1 MAKKQEKIEEIKKV
15 IPEKI
20 QQASLEDIMGDRYA
34 TYAKY
39 VIQDR
44 AIPDVR
50 DGLKPVQRRII
61 FGMYHSNNTF
71 KKPYRKSASSVGEV
85 MGKYHPHGDSSIYE
99 ALVHMSQPW
108 KYRVPLIDFQ
118 GNNGSIDGD
127 NAAAHRYTEARI
139 AEITEELT
147 RDIEKDTV
155 EMQLTFD
162 DSQLEPSV
170 LPGRFP
176 NLLVNG
182 TQGIAVAMAT
192 NIPPHNLGEM
202 IQAAIYRLE
211 YPTCSLDDLLK
222 IVKGPDFPT
231 GGMIY
236 RTDSLRGIYETG
248 HGRIE
253 IIAKTEIKN
262 TGDIQQI
269 LIKEIPYGV
278 IKTKLVRDIDEIRFN
293 KTIDGLIEV
302 RDESDHKGLRIAID
316 LKKEVNAEKILHY
329 LYSKT
334 DLKSAFSANMVA
346 IVGGHPTTLN
356 LITYL
361 DAFLAHQ
368 VEVVTHLST
377 YDLAKATARIEIVSG
392 LIKAI
397 SILDQVVKAI
407 RASKDK
413 ANAIDNLINKFAFS
427 KPQAEAIV
435 NLQLYKLTNTDITTL
450 KHEQKELSE
459 QISTLE
465 GILKSRK
472 KLDKVIIS
480 DLTAIMKKYATDR
493 LSRIIPAPKESLTVD
508 QRDLIAKTDCMV
520 VVTYDGYLKRST
532 LKSFKSSEGS
542 FPGLK
547 AKDRLIGYHQAT
559 TLDFVLAFTSLGN
572 YVYVPIHEITETKW
586 KDEGR
591 HINERMNMNPEEKLI
606 KAIIVGDFKPDASIV
621 IMTKL
626 GQIKRTLLTEF
637 QAVRYSKAMQCIR
650 LMDGD
655 HVADV
660 ALTFGQS
667 DLLLAT
673 NEGKATCFN
682 ENELTPIGI
691 RAGGV
696 KAIQQLNAKEQLVSL
711 VSFEPDERQKMVLLT
726 QEGQWRIFD
735 SNYFTRTPR
744 LGKLQFVY
752 RSFKTEIH
760 NLVYWQRLPKTEE
773 DIFLTA
779 VLSNDQ
785 TMPMKIHDLSPTPVD
800 KYAKANIK
808 LPKNVSIVSA
818 YQESMQVINKTTK
831 TYPIKVVKKSE
842 EQTEGKTSKKVSLF
856 DDDSSK

>member
-1 MAKKQEKIEEIKKV
+1 MAKKPSQTEAFKKI

-20 QQASLEDIMGDRYA
+20 QQAALEDIMGDRYA

-61 FGMYHSNNTF
+61 YGMYHSNNTF

-85 MGKYHPHGDSSIYE
+85 MGKYHPHGDGSIYE
-99 ALVHMSQPW
+99 ALVHMSQSW

-127 NAAAHRYTEARI
+127 NAAAHRYTEARL

-192 NIPPHNLGEM
+192 NIPPHNLIEV
-202 IQAAIYRLE
+202 IQAAMYRLE
-211 YPTCSLDDLLK
+211 NPTCSLDDLLK

-236 RTDSLRGIYETG
+236 RTDALRDIYETG

-262 TGDIQQI
+262 TGDIQQL

-293 KTIDGLIEV
+293 KTIDGILEV

-316 LKKEVNAEKILHY
+316 LKKEANGEKILHY

-334 DLKSAFSANMVA
+334 DLKSSFSANMVA
-346 IVGGHPTTLN
+346 IVGGHPTTMN
-356 LITYL
+356 LVTYL

-368 VEVVTHLST
+368 VDVITKLST
-377 YDLAKATARIEIVSG
+377 FDLAKAKSRIEIVSG

-397 SILDQVVKAI
+397 TILDQVVKAI

-413 ANAIDNLINKFAFS
+413 SHAMDNLMKEFSFS

-435 NLQLYKLTNTDITTL
+435 NLQLYKLTNTDITSL
-450 KHEQKELSE
+450 KQEQKALTD
-459 QISTLE
+459 QIETLE

-472 KLDKVIIS
+472 KLDKVIIH
-480 DLTAIMKKYATDR
+480 DLTSIMERYGTER
-493 LSRIIPAPKESLTVD
+493 LSRIIPAPKESLVVD
-508 QRDLIAKTDCMV
+508 QRDLIAKTDVMV
-520 VVTYDGYLKRST
+520 VVTYDGYMKRST
-532 LKSFKSSEGS
+532 LKSFKSSEGA

-547 AKDRLIGYHQAT
+547 AKDRLIGYAQAT
-559 TLDFVLAFTSLGN
+559 TLDFVLGFTNLGN
-572 YVYVPIHEITETKW
+572 YVYVPVHELAETKW

-591 HINERMNMNPEEKLI
+591 HINERMNMNPEEKII
-606 KAIIVGDFKPDASIV
+606 KAIIVGDFKADASIV
-621 IMTKL
+621 IITKL
-626 GQIKRTLLTEF
+626 GQIKRTLLPEF

-650 LMDGD
+650 LMEGD
-655 HVADV
+655 QVADV
-660 ALTFGQS
+660 TLTYGNS
-667 DLLLAT
+667 DLIIAT
-673 NEGKATCFN
+673 TEGKATCFN
-682 ENELTPIGI
+682 ENELAPIGI

-696 KAIQQLNAKEQLVSL
+696 KAIQQLTAKEQVVGLLSI
-711 VSFEPDERQKMVLLT
+711 EPEERQKIIMLT

-735 SNYFTRTPR
+735 SNYLNRTAR

-752 RSFKTEIH
+752 RSFKTEPH
-760 NLVYWQRLPKTEE
+760 SLAYWQRLPKTEE
-773 DIFLTA
+773 DIFLTV

-785 TMPMKIHDLSPTPVD
+785 TMPMKVDDLSPTPVD
-800 KYAKANIK
+800 KYAKANMK
-808 LPKNVSIVSA
+808 LPKGTSIVSA
-818 YQESMQVINKTTK
+818 YHESMQMITKSTK
-831 TYPIKVVKKSE
+831 TYPIKIPSK
-842 EQTEGKTSKKVSLF
+842 TEGEKATKTAKNVSLF
-856 DDDSSK
+856 DDDTSK

>member
-1 MAKKQEKIEEIKKV
+1 MAKKELKQDIKKL

-20 QQASLEDIMGDRYA
+20 QHAALEDIMGDRYA

-85 MGKYHPHGDSSIYE
+85 MGKYHPHGDASIYE

-127 NAAAHRYTEARI
+127 NAAAHRYTEARL

-147 RDIEKDTV
+147 KDIEKDTV

-192 NIPPHNLGEM
+192 NIPPHNLNE
-202 IQAAIYRLE
+202 IIEAAIFRLE
-211 YPTCSLDDLLK
+211 QPTCDLDELLK

-236 RTDSLRGIYETG
+236 RTDSLRSIYETG

-262 TGDIQQI
+262 TGDIQQLI
-269 LIKEIPYGV
+269 IKEIPYGV

-293 KTIDGLIEV
+293 KTIDGILEV

-316 LKKEVNAEKILHY
+316 LKKEANAEKILHY

-334 DLKSAFSANMVA
+334 DLKSSFSANMVA
-346 IVGGHPTTLN
+346 IVGGHPTTMN

-368 VEVVTHLST
+368 VEVVTRLSQ
-377 YDLAKATARIEIVSG
+377 YDLAKANARIEIVTG

-397 SILDQVVKAI
+397 SVLDQVVKSI

-413 ANAIDNLINKFAFS
+413 ANAIDNLMSKFAFS

-450 KHEQKELSE
+450 KNEQKELSE
-459 QISTLE
+459 QIAHLE

-472 KLDKVIIS
+472 KLDKVIIH
-480 DLTAIMKKYATDR
+480 DLISIKNRYGSER
-493 LSRIIPAPKESLTVD
+493 LSRIIPAPKETVTID

-520 VVTYDGYLKRST
+520 VVTYDGYFKRST
-532 LKSFKSSEGS
+532 IKSFKSSEGA
-542 FPGLK
+542 FPGIK
-547 AKDRLIGYHQAT
+547 TKDRLTGYHQAT
-559 TLDFVLAFTSLGN
+559 TLDYILAFTNLGN
-572 YVYVPIHEITETKW
+572 YVYIPVHELTETKW

-591 HINERMNMNPEEKLI
+591 HINERMNLNPEEKFI
-606 KAIIVGDFKPDASIV
+606 KAFVVGDFKPDAAFVIV
-621 IMTKL
+621 TKL
-626 GQIKRTLLTEF
+626 GQIKRTLLPEF
-637 QAVRYSKAMQCIR
+637 QAVRYSKTIQCIR
-650 LMDGD
+650 LMNGD
-655 HVADV
+655 FVADV
-660 ALTFGQS
+660 ALTFGNS
-667 DLLLAT
+667 DVLLAT

-696 KAIQQLNAKEQLVSL
+696 KAIQQLNPKETIAALVSI
-711 VSFEPDERQKMVLLT
+711 EPDERQKMILLT

-744 LGKLQFVY
+744 LGKMQFVY
-752 RSFKTEIH
+752 RSFKNDQH

-773 DIFLTA
+773 DIFITA

-808 LPKNVSIVSA
+808 LPKNTTLVSA
-818 YQESMQVINKTTK
+818 FQESMQVILKNSK
-831 TYPIKVVKKSE
+831 TYPVKIKGLDDQKASNS
-842 EQTEGKTSKKVSLF
+842 SKQVSLF
-856 DDDSSK
+856 DEDSSKK

>member
-1 MAKKQEKIEEIKKV
+1 MAKKQPKVEEIKKIV
-15 IPEKI
+15 PEKI
-20 QQASLEDIMGDRYA
+20 QQAALEDIMGDRYA

-61 FGMYHSNNTF
+61 FGMYNSNNTF
-71 KKPYRKSASSVGEV
+71 KKAYRKSASSVGEV
-85 MGKYHPHGDSSIYE
+85 MGKFHPHGDSSIYE

-127 NAAAHRYTEARI
+127 NAAAHRYTEARL

-192 NIPPHNLGEM
+192 NIPPHNLSEI
-202 IQAAIYRLE
+202 IQAAIFRLE
-211 YPTCSLDDLLK
+211 NPSCSLDDLLK

-236 RTDSLRGIYETG
+236 RTDSIRDIYETG

-253 IIAKTEIKN
+253 IIAKSEIKN
-262 TGDIQQI
+262 TGDIQQLI
-269 LIKEIPYGV
+269 IKEIPYGV

-293 KTIDGLIEV
+293 KTIDGIIEV

-316 LKKEVNAEKILHY
+316 LKKEANAEKILHY

-334 DLKSAFSANMVA
+334 DLKSSFSANMVA
-346 IVGGHPTTLN
+346 IVAGHPTTMN

-368 VEVVTHLST
+368 VEVITKLST
-377 YDLAKATARIEIVSG
+377 FDLAKAKARIEIVSG

-413 ANAIDNLINKFAFS
+413 GNALENLINQFSFS

-435 NLQLYKLTNTDITTL
+435 NLQLYKLTNTDITSL
-450 KHEQKELSE
+450 KQEHKFLSD
-459 QISTLE
+459 QIETLE
-465 GILKSRK
+465 GVLKSRK
-472 KLDKVIIS
+472 KLDKIIVH
-480 DLTAIMKKYATDR
+480 DLNAIMTKYGTER
-493 LSRIIPAPKESLTVD
+493 LSRIIPAPKESLVVD
-508 QRDLIAKTDCMV
+508 QRDLIAKTDVMV
-520 VVTYDGYLKRST
+520 VVTYDGYMKRST
-532 LKSFKSSEGS
+532 IKSFKSSEGA

-547 AKDRLIGYHQAT
+547 AKDRLIGFTQAT
-559 TLDFVLAFTSLGN
+559 TLDYLLAFTNLGN
-572 YVYVPIHEITETKW
+572 YVYVPIHELTEIKW

-591 HINERMNMNPEEKLI
+591 HINERMNMNPEEKIL
-606 KAIIVGDFKPDASIV
+606 KAIVVADFKADASIV

-626 GQIKRTLLTEF
+626 GQIKRTLLSEF

-655 HVADV
+655 HVSDV
-660 ALTFGQS
+660 TLTFGQS
-667 DLLLAT
+667 DLILAT
-673 NEGKATCFN
+673 SEGKATCFN

-696 KAIQQLNAKEQLVSL
+696 KAIQQLAPKESL
-711 VSFEPDERQKMVLLT
+711 VCMVAIEPEERQKIIMLT
-726 QEGQWRIFD
+726 QEGLWRIFD
-735 SNYFTRTPR
+735 SNYLSRTSR
-744 LGKLQFVY
+744 LGKIQFVY

-760 NLVYWQRLPKTEE
+760 SLVYWQRLPKTDE

-785 TMPMKIHDLSPTPVD
+785 TMPMKIHDLSPIPVD

-808 LPKNVSIVSA
+808 LPKGTSIVSA
-818 YQESMQVINKTTK
+818 YQETMQTIMKTTK
-831 TYPIKVVKKSE
+831 TYPIKVGEKNEGEKEKKA
-842 EQTEGKTSKKVSLF
+842 KNISLF
-856 DDDSSK
+856 DEESSK